1 MVTPERLREV
11 TRQLDE
17 FVERGWLVKWRWY
30 DQDLVRR
37 NAAWAEGAAY
47 AADHS
52 ACAING

>member
-30 DQDLVRR
+30 DKDWYDVTPLGRKGLRMPPTIQHLQ
-37 NAAWAEGAAY
+37 
-47 AADHS
+47 
-52 ACAING
+52 